1 MAGRK
6 NHYLQEG
13 QGWDVSW
20 EPMSLANIAADELGA
35 DVATVRVAGLLE
47 DDERHLTGVEVLV
60 AAGMAIAAAFCIGLV
75 KGIVDEARQ
84 GTARSSRSTDSTA
97 WGHGTG
103 AVLVRQLRHVVH
115 RFTRRSEDTSSEDT
129 LHDDEDPKIQFSVL
143 VTTVR
148 ENLIENRIEI
158 LQLEVAAEKSKA
170 EVVGILTDLGLRPA
184 RAEALAP
191 RLTQA
196 LLRELTESMT

>member
-1 MAGRK
+1 MP
-6 NHYLQEG
+6 
-13 QGWDVSW
+13 W

-47 DDERHLTGVEVLV
+47 DDEHHLTGVEVLI

-75 KGIVDEARQ
+75 QGIVDEARQ
-84 GTARSSRSTDSTA
+84 GRARSSKSTDPTA

-103 AVLVRQLRHVVH
+103 AVLVRRLRHLVH
-115 RFTRRSEDTSSEDT
+115 RFTVRSEDASSEDAVQ
-129 LHDDEDPKIQFSVL
+129 DEDAKTQFSVL

-170 EVVGILTDLGLRPA
+170 EVVGILTDLGLRPD
-184 RAEALAP
+184 RAGALAP
-191 RLTQA
+191 RLTKA

>member
-1 MAGRK
+1 M
-6 NHYLQEG
+6 
-13 QGWDVSW
+13 V
-20 EPMSLANIAADELGA
+20 
-35 DVATVRVAGLLE
+35 
-47 DDERHLTGVEVLV
+47 
-60 AAGMAIAAAFCIGLV
+60 
-75 KGIVDEARQ
+75 
-84 GTARSSRSTDSTA
+84 
-97 WGHGTG
+97 
-103 AVLVRQLRHVVH
+103 
-115 RFTRRSEDTSSEDT
+115 
-129 LHDDEDPKIQFSVL
+129 HDDEDPKIQFSVL

-170 EVVGILTDLGLRPA
+170 EVVGILTDLGLRPD